1 MLFYLYFLR
10 KSKTHDCGCAGRLRP
25 AKDDVAIEGKSSRL
39 KLSFPPQSGIFAAMN
54 TGQLILSVRDALVS
68 FGDVPIFKDLT
79 FNIHDGSRIS
89 LVGKNGAGKSTLMN
103 IITGARDLDDGERW
117 VLEGLKIGYLQQEVS
132 FRPGQTVYD
141 FIFESFGA
149 DHEDWERDYK
159 IEMIVTP
166 LDLDP
171 QDRMEILS
179 GGQLRRAALA
189 RALVE
194 DPDLLLLDEPTNHL
208 DLYIIEWLE
217 NYLKNYRGA
226 FICVSHD
233 RTFLAN
239 ISNTIFWLDRGR
251 LKTCPKGFGHFEEW
265 SEMLIEQERREL
277 ANRQKFVEQEAEWA
291 SRGVKARRKRNVR
304 RVEMMKEAREALKAD
319 LSAFRKMLGKI
330 HFEPGD
336 VEMTSRIVAEFY
348 NVSKSFVEDG
358 REKTILSNFHLR
370 IQRGDR
376 IGILGKNGSG
386 KTTFLKLLIGE
397 MEPDSGSVKRRKE
410 LEFSYFDQKRKDLND
425 DLSLWKTLC
434 PEGGDHVDV
443 MGKARHVVGY
453 LKDFLFD
460 PSKAHHSVGTL
471 SGGQK
476 NRLML
481 AKILANPKSCLI
493 LDEPTN
499 DLDMDTLDMLE
510 DMLTGYQGTLIIVSH
525 DRDFLDQTVTKI
537 LAFEGDGK
545 VEGVIGGYSD
555 YLEKIKGKAKAEDR
569 AAPKKE
575 EKKTVAPEPVKAAPP
590 KKLSFKLQHE
600 LEKLPGDIA
609 TMEQTI
615 KDLNALLT
623 DAEFYR
629 RDPDAFVKTSRETEK
644 LKEKLAQAESRW
656 LELEALREAL

>member
-1 MLFYLYFLR
+1 MSY
-10 KSKTHDCGCAGRLRP
+10 
-25 AKDDVAIEGKSSRL
+25 
-39 KLSFPPQSGIFAAMN
+39 
-54 TGQLILSVRDALVS
+54 GQLILSVRDALVS

-79 FNIHDGSRIS
+79 FNIHEGSRIS

-103 IITGARDLDDGERW
+103 IITGTRDLDDGERW
-117 VLEGLKIGYLQQEVS
+117 VLEGVKIGYLQQEVQ
-132 FRPGQTVYD
+132 FRSGQTVYE
-141 FIFESFGA
+141 FIFETFG
-149 DHEDWERDYK
+149 HEIEEWERDYK
-159 IEMIVTP
+159 IAMVVEP

-171 QDRMEILS
+171 KDRMEVLS
-179 GGQLRRAALA
+179 GGQLRRAAIA

-194 DPDLLLLDEPTNHL
+194 EPDLLLLDEPTNHL

-217 NYLKNYRGA
+217 EYLKNYRGA
-226 FICVSHD
+226 IICVSHD

-239 ISNTIFWLDRGR
+239 ISNAIFWLDRGK
-251 LKTCPKGFGHFEEW
+251 LKVCPKGFGHFEEW

-277 ANRQKFVEQEAEWA
+277 ANRQKFVEQESEWA

-304 RVEMMKEAREALKAD
+304 RVELMKEARDALKAD
-319 LSAFRKMLGKI
+319 LSAFRKMMGKI
-330 HFEPGD
+330 QFEPGE
-336 VEMTSRIVAEFY
+336 VEVSSRVVAEFY

-358 REKTILSNFHLR
+358 REKTILQNFHLR

-386 KTTFLKLLIGE
+386 KTSFLKLLIGE
-397 MEPDSGSVKRRKE
+397 LEPDGGSVKRRKE

-425 DLSLWKTLC
+425 ELSLWKTLC

-443 MGKARHVVGY
+443 MGKARHVCGY

-460 PSKAHHSVGTL
+460 PAKAHHAVGTL

-510 DMLTGYQGTLIIVSH
+510 DMLTRYKGTLIVVSH
-525 DRDFLDQTVTKI
+525 DRDFLDQTITKI

-555 YLEKIKGKAKAEDR
+555 YLEKVKG
-569 AAPKKE
+569 KKE
-575 EKKTVAPEPVKAAPP
+575 EAKPVPPSKKEDRPAAEPVPTMTP
-590 KKLSFKLQHE
+590 VKKLTFKLQHE
-600 LEKLPGDIA
+600 LDTLPGRIA
-609 TMEQTI
+609 EMETTI
-615 KDLNALLT
+615 IHLTKNLQDADFYNRDTEGFMATTKALEALK
-623 DAEFYR
+623 AEL
-629 RDPDAFVKTSRETEK
+629 SR
-644 LKEKLAQAESRW
+644 AESRW
-656 LELEALREAL
+656 LELSTMQEAL